1 MSKRWL
7 VEEMDVNVGKMRS
20 PKSVLAITTA
30 SHMMQHI
37 YVGTSILFPFIMTSL
52 NLNYTEF
59 GVAIAASSLFGGIF
73 QLLFSVASRKI
84 ARHVLLG
91 LGNVLL
97 SLGTFLTGIAQNFN
111 HFLGFRTIA
120 NIGVAPQH
128 PMGTAI
134 VSEKFDEKSVGRAIG
149 IHYGV
154 AYLGNIIGPLAMII
168 LVATLG
174 WRKTLFVFSIP
185 ALIIGLS
192 VIWFLSGDENIS
204 QIDASRIS
212 SSLRSDIATLIK
224 TPSVI
229 PIILTQALLSGGIDL
244 GIITTYIPL
253 FLADDLN
260 FDVHGYAYGLTYTIG
275 LLGGVCGPILLGKYA
290 DRVGHLKMATFSSL
304 FALAL
309 VYLLSLYDSANLFLA
324 VHLFLLGLTSF
335 ALPTLLQSHL
345 VSVTE
350 GYNKDLVVGVFF
362 TVGFGFGSLWSGII
376 GYMID
381 VYSSFKP
388 AFLLMG
394 TLGIFAFLILTRQLR
409 YTQR

>member
-1 MSKRWL
+1 
-7 VEEMDVNVGKMRS
+7 VNSGKTRS
-20 PKSVLAITTA
+20 PNSVLAVTTI

-37 YVGTSILFPFIMTSL
+37 YVGTSILFPFIMSGL

-59 GVAIAASSLFGGIF
+59 GIAIAASSLLGGTF
-73 QLLFSVASRKI
+73 QILFSVASRKI
-84 ARHVLLG
+84 ARHILLG
-91 LGNVLL
+91 LGNILL
-97 SLGTFLTGIAQNFN
+97 SLGTFLTGIAQSFI
-111 HFLGFRTIA
+111 HFLCFRTVA

-154 AYLGNIIGPLAMII
+154 AYLGNIIGPLFMTF

-185 ALIIGLS
+185 ALIVGLA
-192 VIWFLSGDENIS
+192 VIWYLSGDVSINQDNAEEKP
-204 QIDASRIS
+204 
-212 SSLRSDIATLIK
+212 SSLKSDIITLIR

-229 PIILTQALLSGGIDL
+229 PIILTQVFLSGGVDL
-244 GIITTYIPL
+244 GIITTYTPL
-253 FLADDLN
+253 FLANALRLDI
-260 FDVHGYAYGLTYTIG
+260 HGYIYGLTYTIG

-290 DRVGHLKMATFSSL
+290 DRVGHLKMAALSSF

-309 VYLLSLYDSANLFLA
+309 VYLLSFYESASPLLA
-324 VHLFLLGLTSF
+324 VHLFLLGLSSF

-345 VSVTE
+345 VNITRQ
-350 GYNKDLVVGVFF
+350 YNRDLVIGVFF
-362 TVGFGFGSLWSGII
+362 TVGFGFSSLWSGII
-376 GYMID
+376 GHMID

-394 TLGIFAFLILTRQLR
+394 TLGIVAFLILIYQLR
-409 YTQR
+409 ISPPYMKSGKSEI

>member
-1 MSKRWL
+1 
-7 VEEMDVNVGKMRS
+7 VNSGKTRS
-20 PKSVLAITTA
+20 PNSVLAVTTM

-37 YVGTSILFPFIMTSL
+37 YVGTSILFPFIMSGL

-59 GVAIAASSLFGGIF
+59 GIAIAASSLLGGTF
-73 QLLFSVASRKI
+73 QILFSVASRKI
-84 ARHVLLG
+84 ARHILLG
-91 LGNVLL
+91 LGNILL
-97 SLGTFLTGIAQNFN
+97 SLGTFLTGIAQSFI
-111 HFLGFRTIA
+111 HFLCFRTVA

-154 AYLGNIIGPLAMII
+154 AYLGNIIGPLFMTF

-185 ALIIGLS
+185 ALIVGLA
-192 VIWFLSGDENIS
+192 VIWYLSGDVSINQDNAEEKP
-204 QIDASRIS
+204 
-212 SSLRSDIATLIK
+212 SSLKSDIITLIR

-229 PIILTQALLSGGIDL
+229 PIILTQVFLSGGVDL
-244 GIITTYIPL
+244 GIITTYTPL
-253 FLADDLN
+253 FLANALRLDI
-260 FDVHGYAYGLTYTIG
+260 HGYIYGLTYTIG

-290 DRVGHLKMATFSSL
+290 DRVGHLKMAALSSF

-309 VYLLSLYDSANLFLA
+309 VYLLSFYESASPLLA
-324 VHLFLLGLTSF
+324 VHLFLLGLSSF

-345 VSVTE
+345 VNITRQ
-350 GYNKDLVVGVFF
+350 YNRDLVIGVFF
-362 TVGFGFGSLWSGII
+362 TVGFGFSSLWSGII
-376 GYMID
+376 GHMID

-394 TLGIFAFLILTRQLR
+394 TLGIVAFLILIYQLR
-409 YTQR
+409 ISPPYMKSGKSEI

>member
-1 MSKRWL
+1 
-7 VEEMDVNVGKMRS
+7 MDVNSGKTRS
-20 PKSVLAITTA
+20 PNSVLAVTTI

-37 YVGTSILFPFIMTSL
+37 YVGTSILFPFIMSGL

-59 GVAIAASSLFGGIF
+59 GIAIAASSLIGGTF

-97 SLGTFLTGIAQNFN
+97 SLGTFLTGIAQSFN
-111 HFLGFRTIA
+111 HFLCFRTIA

-154 AYLGNIIGPLAMII
+154 AYLGNIIGPLTMTF

-185 ALIIGLS
+185 ALIVGLS
-192 VIWFLSGDENIS
+192 VIWYLSGDESIS
-204 QIDASRIS
+204 QVDASENS
-212 SSLRSDIATLIK
+212 SSLKSDVATLIK

-229 PIILTQALLSGGIDL
+229 PIILTQALLSGGVDL

-253 FLADDLN
+253 FLADALK

-290 DRVGHLKMATFSSL
+290 DKIGHLKMATLSSL
-304 FALAL
+304 FALVL
-309 VYLLSLYDSANLFLA
+309 VYLFSFYDSANPLLA
-324 VHLFLLGLTSF
+324 VHLFFLGLTSF

-345 VSVTE
+345 VSITE
-350 GYNKDLVVGVFF
+350 RYNKDLVVGVFF
-362 TVGFGFGSLWSGII
+362 TVGFGFSSLWSGII

-394 TLGIFAFLILTRQLR
+394 TLGIFAFLLLIHQLR
-409 YTQR
+409 SLRS